1 MAGFAQGS
9 RSGLSYV
16 KEVTYGVTPAT
27 PSLIQ
32 IPAKPGT
39 LQLTKETLKGEDI
52 TPDRMNRVS
61 RHGNRQ
67 IGGDIVCDL
76 RKGDFDDFLEG
87 VFFNTWATNA
97 LKIGTTLKSFSIE
110 DALTDIGQYRLF
122 SGCAIGSMAVSIKPN
137 QMVNTTFS
145 FIGKDL
151 NTSTTSVDP
160 VKTAY
165 SANEPFD
172 AYAHVMK
179 IADAGGSLASI
190 ATITGIDF
198 TINNNINPTFVI
210 GSATTP
216 QLEYG
221 RATVEGTLTAYV
233 EDMTLFN
240 RFLNETATAI
250 EIPLDDPTGANTY
263 TFLFPRCK
271 LNTGEIALE
280 GEASRTISIS
290 FEALYDATEG
300 TNVKLTRSA

>member
-16 KEVTYGVTPAT
+16 KETTYGVTPAT
-27 PSLIQ
+27 PTLIQ

-76 RKGDFDDFLEG
+76 RAGDFDDFLEG
-87 VFFNTWATNA
+87 VFFNTWASDI
-97 LKIGTTLKSFSIE
+97 LKIGTSLKSFSIE
-110 DALTDIGQYRLF
+110 DAMEDISQYRLY
-122 SGCAIGSMAVSIKPN
+122 SGCAISSMAVSIKIN
-137 QMVNTTFS
+137 SMVNTTFT
-145 FIGKDL
+145 FVGKDL
-151 NTSTTSVDP
+151 STTTISVDP
-160 VKTAY
+160 TKTAY

-172 AYAHVMK
+172 AYTQTMK
-179 IADAGGSLASI
+179 IADAGGSLAAI
-190 ATITGIDF
+190 AVITGIDF
-198 TINNNINPTFVI
+198 TINNNINPTFVL

-221 RATVEGTLTAYV
+221 RATVEGTITAYV

-250 EIPLDDPTGANTY
+250 EVPLVDLDGNVY
-263 TFLFPRCK
+263 TFLFPNCK
-271 LNTGEIALE
+271 LNTGEIALD

-300 TNVKLTRSA
+300 TAVKLTRA

>member
-1 MAGFAQGS
+1 MFAQGS
-9 RSGLSYV
+9 RTGLSYV
-16 KEVTYGVTPAT
+16 KEITFGVTPAT
-27 PSLIQ
+27 PSLVQ

-39 LQLTKETLKGEDI
+39 LQLTKDTLKGEDI

-61 RHGNRQ
+61 RHGNRK

-87 VFFNTWATNA
+87 VFFNTWATDI

-122 SGCAIGSMAVSIKPN
+122 SGCTISSMAVSIKPN

-145 FIGKDL
+145 FVGKDL
-151 NTSTTSVDP
+151 TTSTTSVDP
-160 VKTAY
+160 VKTSY
-165 SANEPFD
+165 SSNEPFD

-179 IADAGGSLASI
+179 IADAGDTLTSI

-198 TINNNINPTFVI
+198 TINNNVNPTFVL

-240 RFLNETATAI
+240 RFLNETPTAI
-250 EIPLDDPTGANTY
+250 EVPLDDPTGLSTY

-271 LNTGEIALE
+271 LNTGEISLE
-280 GEASRTISIS
+280 GEASRTINIS

-300 TNVKLTRSA
+300 TNVKLTRL